1 MNFFQAV
8 SAAITPTGGG
18 GGGIVTA
25 GLQLNL
31 DAANAASYPGSGNTW
46 FDLVNGHNVT
56 MKNGA
61 SYVPTAGG
69 AFSFDGVNDV
79 GHNTTFPW
87 ASLVNCTIECWL
99 YPTKTSSDGTFFGAQ
114 WGNPPGQGHLMYL
127 DVGDGAYGYD
137 GVWNVNTG
145 VIRNGTRDPNAT
157 ANAWQHV
164 VCIFN
169 GNGATC
175 SCSLFVN
182 NVLRNTSFG
191 GTSIDSSSNLGF
203 GIGTEN
209 SFAVARLWGG
219 LIAEARVYDTPFTAI
234 EVDQNFNATK
244 SRYGL

>member
-1 MNFFQAV
+1 MNFFHAV
-8 SAAITPTGGG
+8 TAAGYAPAPAP
-18 GGGIVTA
+18 GIVTD

-46 FDLVNGHNVT
+46 YDLVNGHHVT

-61 SYVPTAGG
+61 SYVATAGG

-99 YPTKTSSDGTFFGAQ
+99 YPTKTNSDGAFFGAQ
-114 WGNPPGQGHLMYL
+114 WGNPSGQGHLMYL

-137 GVWNVNTG
+137 GVWNVNPIGQIRTG
-145 VIRNGTRDPNAT
+145 VTDPNAT

-164 VCIFN
+164 VCVFN
-169 GNGATC
+169 GTSIVP
-175 SCSLFVN
+175 SCALYVN
-182 NVLRNTSFG
+182 NVLRGTSSG
-191 GTSIDSSSNLGF
+191 GTSLDSSSNLGF

-209 SFAVARLWGG
+209 SFAVTRPWGG
-219 LIAEARVYDTPFTAI
+219 LIAEARVYNSAFTATD
-234 EVDQNFNATK
+234 VSQNFNATK
-244 SRYGL
+244 ARYGL